1 MAGVS
6 AEQVERFRRDGYL
19 IVDGLFDTE
28 SLEPVRR
35 RIRELAGPDA
45 PELVKAKRQV
55 EPRVEA
61 GQMRTDGYAASLRK
75 MSHMAFEDP
84 VFLAHARSPR
94 IVDIIESLLG
104 PDLVLAQD
112 QLFMKPPRVGSRQA
126 FHQDTPLGFHLD
138 PPDRMVTCWCA
149 LDEATIANG
158 CLWMIPG
165 SHLDGVTD
173 RETWQSYEPVDGV
186 EPPEAGGAADRAGG
200 GELQLPS
207 RPDPARQP
215 PEPDRPAAL
224 GLRHPLCQRALP
236 RFGGEA
242 GDHVTI
248 RGRVV
253 RAHMH
258 RNCWEFVRKRRR
270 T

>member
-1 MAGVS
+1 MAGVR

-28 SLEPVRR
+28 SLKPVRR

-186 EPPEAGGAADRAGG
+186 EPPEARPIELAAGSCSFHHGLILHA
-200 GELQLPS
+200 S
-207 RPDPARQP
+207 RPNLT
-215 PEPDRPAAL
+215 DRPRWGYATHYASA
-224 GLRHPLCQRALP
+224 RC

-248 RGRVV
+248 RGRRFPGCV
-253 RAHMH
+253 
-258 RNCWEFVRKRRR
+258 
-270 T
+270 